1 MNTHDDNEDKKNTK
15 EINKL
20 DSEHPGNHLLIEDE
34 DEPLDDE
41 DQDDEP
47 YDDEDEPYEDEEGD
61 ADDETDPEN
70 DSDDAPTPAKPQ
82 GRGLRSLPVEEEEEL
97 PPSKTKIKKQMH
109 DLRDLGEELTE
120 LGKDQIAQ
128 LDIPESLR
136 DAIREMHRTKTFGA
150 KRRQLQYI
158 GKLMRDVDTAPIIAK
173 LNTWK
178 GTSQQHIGYMHQ
190 LERWRE
196 RLLSGDNAL
205 TELLAAYPQTD
216 VQRLRTLIR
225 NSLKEREVG
234 KPAKNYREIF
244 QVLRETI
251 PEPV

>member
-1 MNTHDDNEDKKNTK
+1 MNPHDDLEDP
-15 EINKL
+15 NKPI
-20 DSEHPGNHLLIEDE
+20 HPDDQEDLLDE
-34 DEPLDDE
+34 DELDE
-41 DQDDEP
+41 DQDEDQDQNE
-47 YDDEDEPYEDEEGD
+47 DEDDQDEDQK
-61 ADDETDPEN
+61 T
-70 DSDDAPTPAKPQ
+70 APAPVKPQ
-82 GRGLRSLPVEEEEEL
+82 GRGLRSMAVEEEEEL

-109 DLRDLGEELTE
+109 ELRDLGEELTE

-128 LDIPESLR
+128 LDIPENLR
-136 DAIREMHRTKTFGA
+136 DAIREMHRMKTFGA
-150 KRRQLQYI
+150 KRRQMQYI

-196 RLLSGDNAL
+196 RLLENDAAL
-205 TELLAAYPQTD
+205 TELLSQYPQTD

-225 NSLKEREVG
+225 NTIKEREAG
-234 KPAKNYREIF
+234 KPAKNFREIF

>member
-1 MNTHDDNEDKKNTK
+1 MNQHDDADKQKNN
-15 EINKL
+15 ILIMDL
-20 DSEHPGNHLLIEDE
+20 DSEDADDQETDSEQDGLMDGDE
-34 DEPLDDE
+34 
-41 DQDDEP
+41 
-47 YDDEDEPYEDEEGD
+47 YDDEDVDEDVDEEQ
-61 ADDETDPEN
+61 DDE
-70 DSDDAPTPAKPQ
+70 APVQGRPQ
-82 GRGLRSLPVEEEEEL
+82 GRGLRSLPAVEEEEL

-120 LGKDQIAQ
+120 LGKDQLAQ

-136 DAIREMHRTKTFGA
+136 DAIREMHRMKSFGA
-150 KRRQLQYI
+150 KRRQIQYI
-158 GKLMRDVDTAPIIAK
+158 GKLMRDVEIAPIIAK
-173 LNTWK
+173 LNAWK

-196 RLLSGDNAL
+196 RLLEGDTAL

-225 NSLKEREVG
+225 NTLKEREAG

>member
-1 MNTHDDNEDKKNTK
+1 MNPHDDLEDP
-15 EINKL
+15 NKPI
-20 DSEHPGNHLLIEDE
+20 HPDDQEDLLDE
-34 DEPLDDE
+34 DELDE
-41 DQDDEP
+41 DQNEDDQ
-47 YDDEDEPYEDEEGD
+47 DEDQK
-61 ADDETDPEN
+61 T
-70 DSDDAPTPAKPQ
+70 APAPVKPQ
-82 GRGLRSLPVEEEEEL
+82 GRGLRSLAVEEEEEL

-109 DLRDLGEELTE
+109 ELRDLGEELTE

-128 LDIPESLR
+128 LDIPENLR
-136 DAIREMHRTKTFGA
+136 DAIREMHRMKTFGA
-150 KRRQLQYI
+150 KRRQMQYI

-196 RLLSGDNAL
+196 RLLENDAAL
-205 TELLAAYPQTD
+205 TELLSQYPQTD

-225 NSLKEREVG
+225 NTLKEREAG
-234 KPAKNYREIF
+234 KPAKNFREIF

>member
-1 MNTHDDNEDKKNTK
+1 MSTHDETIDPKNHQDINEFDASDEQDEFDNDEHED
-15 EINKL
+15 
-20 DSEHPGNHLLIEDE
+20 LLDE
-34 DEPLDDE
+34 DEQYDDE
-41 DQDDEP
+41 DQDDQ
-47 YDDEDEPYEDEEGD
+47 D
-61 ADDETDPEN
+61 T
-70 DSDDAPTPAKPQ
+70 APAPAKPQ
-82 GRGLRSLPVEEEEEL
+82 GRGLRSLPVVEEEEL

-128 LDIPESLR
+128 LDIPETLR
-136 DAIREMHRTKTFGA
+136 DAIREMSRIKSFGA
-150 KRRQLQYI
+150 RRRQLQYI

-178 GTSQQHIGYMHQ
+178 GISQQHIGYMHQ

-196 RLLSGDNAL
+196 RLLEGDSAL
-205 TELLAAYPQTD
+205 TELLTAYPETD

-225 NSLKEREVG
+225 NTLKEREAG
-234 KPAKNYREIF
+234 KPAKNFRELF

-251 PEPV
+251 PEPT

>member
-1 MNTHDDNEDKKNTK
+1 MKPHEDYEDPENHHDNNEFAAGD
-15 EINKL
+15 EQ
-20 DSEHPGNHLLIEDE
+20 DEHDENEGEFLDE
-34 DEPLDDE
+34 DE
-41 DQDDEP
+41 QDDF
-47 YDDEDEPYEDEEGD
+47 DEDEREDEQD
-61 ADDETDPEN
+61 
-70 DSDDAPTPAKPQ
+70 DDAPSLPKP
-82 GRGLRSLPVEEEEEL
+82 RGLRSLPVAEEEEL

-128 LDIPESLR
+128 LDIPENLR

-178 GTSQQHIGYMHQ
+178 GVSQQHIGYMHQ

-196 RLLSGDNAL
+196 RLLESDTAL
-205 TELLAAYPQTD
+205 TELLAKYPETD
-216 VQRLRTLIR
+216 AQRLRTLIR
-225 NSLKEREVG
+225 NTLKEREAG
-234 KPAKNYREIF
+234 KPARNYREIF
-244 QVLRETI
+244 QVLREAI
-251 PEPV
+251 PEPT

>member
-1 MNTHDDNEDKKNTK
+1 MSTHDETTDPKNLQDINEFDASDEQDEFDNDEHED
-15 EINKL
+15 
-20 DSEHPGNHLLIEDE
+20 LLDE
-34 DEPLDDE
+34 DEQYDDE
-41 DQDDEP
+41 DQDDQ
-47 YDDEDEPYEDEEGD
+47 D
-61 ADDETDPEN
+61 A
-70 DSDDAPTPAKPQ
+70 APAPARPQ
-82 GRGLRSLPVEEEEEL
+82 GRGLRSLPVVEEEEL

-128 LDIPESLR
+128 LDIPETLR
-136 DAIREMHRTKTFGA
+136 DAIREMGRIKSFGA
-150 KRRQLQYI
+150 KRRQMQYI

-178 GTSQQHIGYMHQ
+178 GISQQHIGYMHQ

-196 RLLSGDNAL
+196 RLLEGDSAL
-205 TELLAAYPQTD
+205 TELLTAYPETD

-225 NSLKEREVG
+225 NTLKEREAG
-234 KPAKNYREIF
+234 KPAKNFRELF

-251 PEPV
+251 PEPT

>member
-1 MNTHDDNEDKKNTK
+1 MNPHDDSEDQKKTIYN
-15 EINKL
+15 NKL
-20 DSEHPGNHLLIEDE
+20 DSIHPDTQDEHAEDEQDYLDEDEQDSLNEDDEDE
-34 DEPLDDE
+34 DE
-41 DQDDEP
+41 
-47 YDDEDEPYEDEEGD
+47 DEDEEESN
-61 ADDETDPEN
+61 T
-70 DSDDAPTPAKPQ
+70 APAPAKPQ
-82 GRGLRSLPVEEEEEL
+82 GRGLRSLPVAEEEEEL

-109 DLRDLGEELTE
+109 DLRDLGQELTE

-136 DAIREMHRTKTFGA
+136 DAIKEMHRIKTFGA
-150 KRRQLQYI
+150 KRRQIQYI
-158 GKLMRDVDTAPIIAK
+158 GKLMRDVEIDPIIAK

-196 RLLSGDNAL
+196 RLLEGDGAL
-205 TELLAAYPQTD
+205 TELLAAYPETD

-225 NSLKEREVG
+225 NTLKEREAG

-251 PEPV
+251 AEPK

>member
-1 MNTHDDNEDKKNTK
+1 M
-15 EINKL
+15 
-20 DSEHPGNHLLIEDE
+20 
-34 DEPLDDE
+34 
-41 DQDDEP
+41 
-47 YDDEDEPYEDEEGD
+47 
-61 ADDETDPEN
+61 
-70 DSDDAPTPAKPQ
+70 
-82 GRGLRSLPVEEEEEL
+82 RSLPVVEEEEL

-128 LDIPESLR
+128 LDIPETLR
-136 DAIREMHRTKTFGA
+136 DAIREMGRIKSFGA
-150 KRRQLQYI
+150 RRRQMQYI

-178 GTSQQHIGYMHQ
+178 GISQQHIGYMHQ

-196 RLLSGDNAL
+196 RLLEGDSAL
-205 TELLAAYPQTD
+205 TELLTAYPETD

-225 NSLKEREVG
+225 NTLKERETG
-234 KPAKNYREIF
+234 KPAKNFRELF

-251 PEPV
+251 PEPT